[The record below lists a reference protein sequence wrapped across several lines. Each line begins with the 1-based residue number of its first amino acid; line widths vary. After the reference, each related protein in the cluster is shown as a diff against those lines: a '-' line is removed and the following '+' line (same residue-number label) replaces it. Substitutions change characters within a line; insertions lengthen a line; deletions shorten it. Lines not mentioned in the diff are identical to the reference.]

1 MTGVVSANH
10 SPGLAMTAVEGS
22 EFVVRLP
29 LAIRRLTAEAWAT
42 TTPPAVPQQRILVV
56 DDNRDA
62 ADSLGM
68 LLRLQGA
75 DVQVVD
81 NGPAA
86 LEALTTYGPSV
97 VLLDIGM
104 PGMDGYELARRMRQ
118 QQGGEDVTL
127 IALTGWGQEQ
137 ARRLSKEAGI
147 DYHLIKPVN
156 WESLV
161 SLLAS
166 LSRAKDRAQ

>member
-1 MTGVVSANH
+1 
-10 SPGLAMTAVEGS
+10 MTAVEGS

-29 LAIRRLTAEAWAT
+29 LAIRRLTAEGWAT
-42 TTPPAVPQQRILVV
+42 TTPTAVPQQRILVV

-68 LLRLQGA
+68 LLRFQGA
-75 DVQVVD
+75 DVHIVD
-81 NGPAA
+81 NGPTA

-137 ARRLSKEAGI
+137 DRRLSKEAGI
-147 DYHLIKPVN
+147 DYHLIKPVD

-161 SLLAS
+161 SLLTS
-166 LSRAKDRAQ
+166 LARAKGRAQ